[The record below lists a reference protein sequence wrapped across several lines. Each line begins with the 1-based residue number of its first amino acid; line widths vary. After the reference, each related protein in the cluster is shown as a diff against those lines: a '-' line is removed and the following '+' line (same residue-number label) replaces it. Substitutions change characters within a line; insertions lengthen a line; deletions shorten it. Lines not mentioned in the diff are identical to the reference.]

1 MPKSGTVMPFLS
13 EAAES
18 LEAAGSAGRS
28 EPGRSRSMRHRPFLL
43 LDFRPCIRTGNRCF
57 SMGRGLPSHGPQTPR
72 KPAGRDTSSTSPTKS
87 QHGADRRLTGA
98 FFLASHSLDL
108 WRCFFWLLL
117 LDLLAM
123 ERIFKNL
130 LSGL

>member
-1 MPKSGTVMPFLS
+1 
-13 EAAES
+13 
-18 LEAAGSAGRS
+18 
-28 EPGRSRSMRHRPFLL
+28 MRHRPFLL

-72 KPAGRDTSSTSPTKS
+72 KPAGRDTSSTSSTKP

-108 WRCFFWLLL
+108 WCYFFWLLL